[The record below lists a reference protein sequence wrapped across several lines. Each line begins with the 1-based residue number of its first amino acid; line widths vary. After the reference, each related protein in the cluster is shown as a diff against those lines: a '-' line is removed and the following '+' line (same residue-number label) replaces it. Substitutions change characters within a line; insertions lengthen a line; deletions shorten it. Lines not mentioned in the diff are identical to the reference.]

1 MKSQDLERTAVYA
14 AELAAFDGT
23 DLETVR
29 GLDRVVAVVD
39 NLVAGEWWPGP
50 PVSLRA
56 ARSDARSSSARCS
69 DGTADV
75 TIRLAA
81 NQATLAT
88 VAHEVAHALAGPAAG
103 HDGLFRAAY
112 LDVVAVMTNL
122 DSTDRRGLLHVEQ
135 LREAFAA
142 ADLAVGQR
150 RWPAPPPSTSG
161 AIAL

>member
-1 MKSQDLERTAVYA
+1 MSTRDRERTAVYA
-14 AELAAFDGT
+14 AEISAFDGT
-23 DLETVR
+23 DLESVR
-29 GLDRVVAVVD
+29 GFGRLTRVVD
-39 NLVAGEWWPGP
+39 DLVAGEWWPGP
-50 PVSLRA
+50 AVSLRT
-56 ARSDARSSSARCS
+56 ARADARSSSARCG
-69 DGTADV
+69 DGTDGV

-88 VAHEVAHALAGPAAG
+88 VAHELAHALAGPAAG

-135 LREAFAA
+135 LRAAFAA
-142 ADLAVGQR
+142 ADLSVGRR
-150 RWPAPPPSTSG
+150 RWPAPPTSTSG